1 MPFANICALQA
12 VLRRQR
18 LSGSAARGWE
28 EARRGR
34 GMLFW
39 ATTGRCTKISRAKR
53 QHQDCPHQDNQV
65 SRLLVVLWVSDCSS
79 MGCNIDTQIRGEG
92 RPAKTPAVSCK
103 PSARFWGAIW
113 GATADTNKSLI
124 VDFDFDP
131 AVFRAS
137 IGRVI
142 WLNGA

>member
-1 MPFANICALQA
+1 M
-12 VLRRQR
+12 LRRQF

-28 EARRGR
+28 EARRGL

-39 ATTGRCTKISRAKR
+39 ATAGRCTKIGRAKTGRAKR
-53 QHQDCPHQDNQV
+53 QHKDCPHQDNQA
-65 SRLLVVLWVSDCSS
+65 SRLLVVSWVSDCSS
-79 MGCNIDTQIRGEG
+79 MGCNIDTQIEG
-92 RPAKTPAVSCK
+92 RGRTTKTPAVSRK
-103 PSARFWGAIW
+103 PSGRFWGAIW
-113 GATADTNKSLI
+113 GATADTYKSLI